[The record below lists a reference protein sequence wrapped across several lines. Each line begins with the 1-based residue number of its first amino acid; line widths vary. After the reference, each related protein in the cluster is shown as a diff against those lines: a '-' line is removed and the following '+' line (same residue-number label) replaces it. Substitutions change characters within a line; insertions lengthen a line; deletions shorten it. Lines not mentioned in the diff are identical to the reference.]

1 MYMAKQRT
9 QLYLD
14 KHQKDILEEY
24 SRATGRSLGQLVRE
38 AVDEVYLNRRPL
50 ERVIPRA
57 DPLWHYI
64 GAAESGEKDISDRHD
79 EYLYTAD
86 S

>member
-1 MYMAKQRT
+1 MAKPRT
-9 QLYLD
+9 QIYLD
-14 KHQKDILEEY
+14 KPQKDILEEY

-50 ERVIPRA
+50 ERVIPRH